1 MGSRFGLL
9 RLGKMM
15 ARFQGEGKLPVEREP
30 FTIFVRMG
38 ARMGRN
44 DLTKDAGI
52 GSRMQDLLGAEE
64 TRETISS
71 SDNSLNWWKVCW
83 NSMFELSEGV
93 TEDDDALESM
103 VERMLSTLRTK
114 KLARSTPHKGLTQY
128 FAAGQILIN

>member
-1 MGSRFGLL
+1 
-9 RLGKMM
+9 
-15 ARFQGEGKLPVEREP
+15 
-30 FTIFVRMG
+30 MG
-38 ARMGRN
+38 ARMGRD

-114 KLARSTPHKGLTQY
+114 KLASS
-128 FAAGQILIN
+128 

>member
-1 MGSRFGLL
+1 
-9 RLGKMM
+9 
-15 ARFQGEGKLPVEREP
+15 
-30 FTIFVRMG
+30 MG
-38 ARMGRN
+38 ARMGRD

-71 SDNSLNWWKVCW
+71 SDNSLKWWKVCW

-93 TEDDDALESM
+93 TEDDDTLESM

-114 KLARSTPHKGLTQY
+114 KLASS
-128 FAAGQILIN
+128 

>member
-1 MGSRFGLL
+1 M
-9 RLGKMM
+9 
-15 ARFQGEGKLPVEREP
+15 EREP

-38 ARMGRN
+38 ARMGRD

-93 TEDDDALESM
+93 NY
-103 VERMLSTLRTK
+103 LR
-114 KLARSTPHKGLTQY
+114 G
-128 FAAGQILIN
+128 